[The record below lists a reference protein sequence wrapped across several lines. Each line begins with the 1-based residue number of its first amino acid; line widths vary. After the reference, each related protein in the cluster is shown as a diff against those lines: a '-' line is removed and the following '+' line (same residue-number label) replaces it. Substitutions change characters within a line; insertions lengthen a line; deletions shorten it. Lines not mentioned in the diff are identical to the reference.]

1 MAPIIEN
8 FKEELQKKINEFITI
23 RHPLF
28 EELATSKN
36 RELLKTVSLEG
47 YHLVKIF
54 PKYIAAL
61 LHNCPF
67 DEFRPMLATNLYEEE
82 TGGISK
88 TAPHLALMKNF
99 LQSLDISEKQIDQSS
114 PLATTR
120 DLIAY
125 RWNLAI
131 NPQTFHLG
139 AAAITIASEGQNL
152 EKRDGKFKHEI
163 LQEIYGLKED
173 DTKFFSMHIEED
185 KEHVDEGIQMVAAS
199 CKDLQMQQDAL
210 RVIDETRDKFWN
222 FYSGVYEYYQSKV
235 KKSA

>member
-1 MAPIIEN
+1 MAPIIEK
-8 FKEELQKKINEFITI
+8 FKKELQKKIDKFITI

-28 EELATSKN
+28 RELATSKN
-36 RELLKTVSLEG
+36 KELLKTASLEG

-61 LHNCPF
+61 LHNCPL

-88 TAPHLALMKNF
+88 TSSHLVLMKNF
-99 LQSLDISEKQIDQSS
+99 LKSLDISDKQIDQAS
-114 PLATTR
+114 PLATTK
-120 DLIAY
+120 DLIDY
-125 RWNLAI
+125 RWNLVI

-163 LQEIYGLKED
+163 LQGVYGLNEN

-185 KEHVDEGIQMVAAS
+185 KEHVDEGIQIVAAS
-199 CKDLQMQQDAL
+199 CKDLKMQQDAL

-222 FYSGVYEYYQSKV
+222 FYSGVYEYYQAKV